1 MPIAASSGNTPAKRQ
16 TPQRSA
22 ARKTPQPATSPG
34 EAREQ
39 GLLGIFQVS
48 AAICVMRGLYPDAGA
63 CTVHGPAISHEAAVL
78 AESNEGIAKG
88 LDYLIQMGP
97 YSALLTAV
105 LPFGL
110 QIAANHGRI
119 DADKASGLGVM
130 DPATLEAKVK
140 ADVERQKLEFTRQ
153 AEEAKRANAE
163 MVAAHERFTRETGH
177 GGENAA

>member
-1 MPIAASSGNTPAKRQ
+1 MPIATSQGTTPAKRQ

-34 EAREQ
+34 DAREQ
-39 GLLGIFQVS
+39 GLLGIFQVTS
-48 AAICVMRGLYPDAGA
+48 AICVMRGLYPDAGA
-63 CTVHGPAISHEAAVL
+63 CSIHGPAISHEAAVL

-105 LPFGL
+105 LPFAL
-110 QIAANHGRI
+110 QVAANHGRI

-130 DPATLEAKVK
+130 DPATLEAKIK
-140 ADVERQKLEFTRQ
+140 ADVERQKLEFYKQTQ
-153 AEEAKRANAE
+153 EAKQANAE
-163 MVAAHERFTRETGH
+163 MQEKAEQFA
-177 GGENAA
+177 NAS

>member
-1 MPIAASSGNTPAKRQ
+1 MPIVSISQGSAPSKRPTPRA
-16 TPQRSA
+16 SA
-22 ARKTPQPATSPG
+22 AHKTATPTVSAG

-39 GLLGIFQVS
+39 GLLGLFQMAGAV
-48 AAICVMRGLYPDAGA
+48 CVMRGLYSDTGA
-63 CTVHGPAISHEAAVL
+63 CSIHGPAISHEAAVL

-140 ADVERQKLEFTRQ
+140 ADVEQQKLAFMQQ
-153 AEEAKRANAE
+153 AKDAKEATEKAKAE
-163 MVAAHERFTRETGH
+163 LAKETAA
-177 GGENAA
+177 